1 MVALSTPASTHSRT
15 KPVKRTHA
23 PSMAPPLPPQA
34 PVASSSQSSV
44 PKRPRG
50 SDLSG
55 VAIEDDKRPLRRSK
69 SSKDHKLKSNKDKDK
84 DKDKGKDKGK
94 GSKRGSKGKAAAA
107 AASQASEPNG
117 PYRRAM
123 YSAYLNDAFE
133 KRYNGDNSGYNE
145 VIAQFRTLLPS
156 AGAVASTSGAT
167 TSATTPLSQ
176 LRTWL
181 DALTSVVSK
190 LDQSHEPL
198 VETILSVP
206 WATTE
211 ESFVATYLRFVGAL
225 VSART
230 EWLKVVL
237 DKCVRGFK
245 YRSPYTLASPAALPH
260 LTRRLIY
267 TRLHSLLRLL
277 LSLVPTLSPSLSPLL
292 ALHFPSKREP
302 RAAQICYID
311 NLLSLTEYCSALAED
326 VLTLVVER
334 ALNIDVEIQGDP
346 EDWEEVEE
354 ELEAQRE
361 AELAEKR
368 KQKRLDDRAV
378 VGDLVD
384 RPMAEDPLD
393 SDDSDDDDSD
403 DDSDGGLDLE
413 NLSSGDDEPEP
424 INDEDASKL
433 ARKGNA
439 KMSEAAIRKVLENR
453 SKLDGIL
460 KVVFDHLAA
469 AHDDP
474 RASSTG
480 VPTPGSTATPTVKF
494 GELSAASEFPFDF
507 GEPKST
513 ATTPCGSKEPTPTPD
528 DLPPTTEQLERRTTL
543 FRTLLDIFDRT
554 LLKTFK
560 TRNVQFV
567 LFYLCSRDPAA
578 SDHFVGVLLGRA
590 LFDVDAPGVTRVA
603 AAGYVASFV
612 ARAKF
617 VDAPMT
623 RKVVRHLCQYLEGQI
638 DDFLRSSF
646 GAGAGRGVAGGGS
659 AAGGHELPVFY
670 AVSQAVFYIFCFRWK
685 DLLEEEEELDDEVG
699 LLGLDTGRKWMLG
712 LETLKKAVHSSFNPL
727 KVCAQPVVAQFASI
741 AHKTGFMYCY
751 SILES
756 NRRSGSYRDSVAQP
770 SSVPPTPGV
779 APMPPLRSVSTSSLL
794 TTLATSAL
802 SLKSSNASGSAT
814 PNSQPAAASA
824 APRQLLVA
832 EEMDSFF
839 PFDPFK
845 LPLSSMYIDEIYRE
859 WEGAD
864 DDDDDDDDSDTATD
878 DESSTDASTS
888 NASETDE
895 DEAVGW
901 AAKAGLAV
909 PGMSKRGARS
919 SAMNEDEEDEV
930 ARSFEA
936 MSISF
941 SPDHESF
948 GGRKGAFEREH
959 ARRGRVVG

>member
-1 MVALSTPASTHSRT
+1 MVAPSAPTAKASSHSRPKHITRSHAAPMAPAPAPTAKRPRSSDLGTPASEDRE
-15 KPVKRTHA
+15 
-23 PSMAPPLPPQA
+23 
-34 PVASSSQSSV
+34 
-44 PKRPRG
+44 RPAR
-50 SDLSG
+50 
-55 VAIEDDKRPLRRSK
+55 KSK
-69 SSKDHKLKSNKDKDK
+69 SVRRGKEKEKENSKDKDK
-84 DKDKGKDKGK
+84 LKPT
-94 GSKRGSKGKAAAA
+94 KRGSKAKSSSLGTGGEGNTA
-107 AASQASEPNG
+107 
-117 PYRRAM
+117 YRRAM
-123 YSAYLNDAFE
+123 FSAFLNDAFE
-133 KRYNGDNSGYNE
+133 KRYRGDHSAYNE

-156 AGAVASTSGAT
+156 ASTLHAPQTASTS
-167 TSATTPLSQ
+167 SSQPITTPLSQ

-198 VETILSVP
+198 VETILAVP

-211 ESFVATYLRFVGAL
+211 ESFVGTYMRFAGAL

-237 DKCVRGFK
+237 EKCVKGFK

-267 TRLHSLLRLL
+267 TRIHSLLRLL

-354 ELEAQRE
+354 EIE
-361 AELAEKR
+361 AERERAVAEK
-368 KQKRLDDRAV
+368 KRRREDDDKAA

-384 RPMAEDPLD
+384 RPMEQDPDD
-393 SDDSDDDDSD
+393 SDESDDDDDEDEDDGLDLDNLSSD
-403 DDSDGGLDLE
+403 DD
-413 NLSSGDDEPEP
+413 EPDP
-424 INDEDASKL
+424 INDEDAEKR

-453 SKLDGIL
+453 AKLDGIL
-460 KVVFDHLAA
+460 KVVLDHLAA
-469 AHDDP
+469 AHDDT
-474 RASSTG
+474 RTYASAPVHASASAPAST
-480 VPTPGSTATPTVKF
+480 PSSLATPTIKF
-494 GELSAASEFPFDF
+494 GEPSSAITEFPFNF
-507 GEPKST
+507 SAANG
-513 ATTPCGSKEPTPTPD
+513 TPSLSKEPTPTPETPA
-528 DLPPTTEQLERRTTL
+528 PPSAEQLERRLTL

-554 LLKTFK
+554 LLRTFK

-567 LFYLCSRDPAA
+567 LFYLCSRDVAA
-578 SDHFVGVLLGRA
+578 SDHFIGVLLGRA
-590 LFDVDAPGVTRVA
+590 LFDVDAPAVTRVA

-617 VDAPMT
+617 LDATMT
-623 RKVVRHLCQYLEGQI
+623 RKVVRHLCQYLEGQME
-638 DDFLRSSF
+638 DFVRF
-646 GAGAGRGVAGGGS
+646 GGGGKSYAGAVTGSGPGGQ
-659 AAGGHELPVFY
+659 ELPVFY
-670 AVSQAVFYIFCFRWK
+670 AVAQAVFYIFCFRWK
-685 DLLEEEEELDDEVG
+685 DLLDEEEDIDDEVG
-699 LLGLDTGRKWMLG
+699 LLGLDTGRKWMMG
-712 LETLKKAVHSSFNPL
+712 LETLKKAVGSSFNPL
-727 KVCAQPVVAQFASI
+727 KVCAQPVVTQFASI

-751 SILES
+751 SILDS
-756 NRRSGSYRDSVAQP
+756 NRRSTSYHDSSNP
-770 SSVPPTPGV
+770 TSSVPPTPRASL
-779 APMPPLRSVSTSSLL
+779 APMMPPLRSVSTSSLL
-794 TTLATSAL
+794 TSLASSAL
-802 SLKSSNASGSAT
+802 TLSPSSGSSASTVT
-814 PNSQPAAASA
+814 PSVPAA

-845 LPLSSMYIDEIYRE
+845 LPLSSIYIDEIYRE

-864 DDDDDDDDSDTATD
+864 DDDDDTATDDDSSTATSSSAADSETDDDSDAATARRR
-878 DESSTDASTS
+878 AR
-888 NASETDE
+888 
-895 DEAVGW
+895 G
-901 AAKAGLAV
+901 GLAV
-909 PGMSKRGARS
+909 PGMGRS
-919 SAMNEDEEDEV
+919 GKAAPIDQDEEDDV

-941 SPDHESF
+941 SPEHSSF
-948 GGRKGAFEREH
+948 GGRRALEAEQTRR
-959 ARRGRVVG
+959 ARVLG

>member
-1 MVALSTPASTHSRT
+1 MVGLSAPTGKATSHSRP
-15 KPVKRTHA
+15 KSVIRSHA
-23 PSMAPPLPPQA
+23 PPMPPPP
-34 PVASSSQSSV
+34 STITSK
-44 PKRPRG
+44 PKRART
-50 SDLSG
+50 SDSLQ
-55 VAIEDDKRPLRRSK
+55 EDEKPKVRRSK
-69 SSKDHKLKSNKDKDK
+69 STKVKEDKENTT
-84 DKDKGKDKGK
+84 
-94 GSKRGSKGKAAAA
+94 KRGSKGKSKESNSSSGAQNEA
-107 AASQASEPNG
+107 NG

-123 YSAYLNDAFE
+123 YSAFLNDAFD
-133 KRYNGDNSGYNE
+133 KRYNGDNSSYNE
-145 VIAQFRTLLPS
+145 IISQFRALLPS
-156 AGAVASTSGAT
+156 SASLPSTS
-167 TSATTPLSQ
+167 TSTQPSTTPLSQ

-198 VETILSVP
+198 VETILAVP

-211 ESFVATYLRFVGAL
+211 ESFVAAYMRFIGAL

-230 EWLKVVL
+230 EWLKAVL
-237 DKCVRGFK
+237 DKCVKGFK

-267 TRLHSLLRLL
+267 SRIHSLLRLL
-277 LSLVPTLSPSLSPLL
+277 LSLIPTLSPSLSPLL
-292 ALHFPSKREP
+292 ALHFPSKREV

-354 ELEAQRE
+354 EMEAQR
-361 AELAEKR
+361 AAALQEK
-368 KQKRLDDRAV
+368 KKLSKLDDLKAAV
-378 VGDLVD
+378 RDLVD
-384 RPMAEDPLD
+384 RPMTEDPDD
-393 SDDSDDDDSD
+393 SDDSDQDDDDD

-413 NLSSGDDEPEP
+413 NLSSDDDEPEP

-433 ARKGNA
+433 AKKGNA
-439 KMSEAAIRKVLENR
+439 KMSEAAIRKVLDNR

-460 KVVFDHLAA
+460 RVVLDHLAS
-469 AHDDP
+469 AHDDN
-474 RASSTG
+474 RSSTSTSTSTLPP
-480 VPTPGSTATPTVKF
+480 PTPASVSSIATPTVKF
-494 GELSAASEFPFDF
+494 GQVGTAIEFPFEFRD
-507 GEPKST
+507 PKS
-513 ATTPCGSKEPTPTPD
+513 ASATPCGSKEPTPTPL
-528 DLPPTTEQLERRTTL
+528 DLPPSAEQLERRTTL

-554 LLKTFK
+554 LLRTFK
-560 TRNVQFV
+560 TRNVQFI
-567 LFYLCSRDPAA
+567 LFYLCSRDTSA

-590 LFDVDAPGVTRVA
+590 LFDVDAPSVTRVA

-617 VDAPMT
+617 VDVAMS
-623 RKVVRHLCQYLEGQI
+623 RKVVRHLCQYLEGQM
-638 DDFLRSSF
+638 DDFARS
-646 GAGAGRGVAGGGS
+646 GGGGNRLAGGG
-659 AAGGHELPVFY
+659 GGGGQELPVFY

-685 DLLEEEEELDDEVG
+685 DLLEEEEDIDDEVG
-699 LLGLDTGRKWMLG
+699 LLGLDAGRKWMMG
-712 LETLKKAVHSSFNPL
+712 LETLKKAVNSSFNPL

-751 SILES
+751 SILEG
-756 NRRSGSYRDSVAQP
+756 NRRSASYRESASQQQA
-770 SSVPPTPGV
+770 SSVPPTPGL

-794 TTLATSAL
+794 TTLTANAL
-802 SLKSSNASGSAT
+802 SLGSSSGTST
-814 PNSQPAAASA
+814 PAIQTPSA

-845 LPLSSMYIDEIYRE
+845 LPLSSVYIDEIYRE

-864 DDDDDDDDSDTATD
+864 DDDSDDSDTATD

-888 NASETDE
+888 QASETE
-895 DEAVGW
+895 DEKSYSMG
-901 AAKAGLAV
+901 GLAV
-909 PGMSKRGARS
+909 PGMHKRGGNA

-930 ARSFEA
+930 AKSFEA

-941 SPDHESF
+941 SPDHASF
-948 GGRKGAFEREH
+948 GGRRAFEQ
-959 ARRGRVVG
+959 AQSRRGKVLG

>member
-1 MVALSTPASTHSRT
+1 
-15 KPVKRTHA
+15 
-23 PSMAPPLPPQA
+23 MAPPPA
-34 PVASSSQSSV
+34 PTVSKRSRSSENGV
-44 PKRPRG
+44 EEEKPK
-50 SDLSG
+50 
-55 VAIEDDKRPLRRSK
+55 ARRSK
-69 SSKDHKLKSNKDKDK
+69 SQKPDKQRDTK
-84 DKDKGKDKGK
+84 EKEKGKDKS
-94 GSKRGSKGKAAAA
+94 SKRGNKGKGKE
-107 AASQASEPNG
+107 STSNEPNG

-123 YSAYLNDAFE
+123 YSAFLNDAFE
-133 KRYNGDNSGYNE
+133 KRYRGDNSSYNE
-145 VIAQFRTLLPS
+145 IISQFRALLPS
-156 AGAVASTSGAT
+156 SASLPVSQDPSTST
-167 TSATTPLSQ
+167 QPPSTTPLVQ

-198 VETILSVP
+198 VETILAVP

-211 ESFVATYLRFVGAL
+211 EAFVSAYMRFIGAL

-230 EWLKVVL
+230 EWLKGVL
-237 DKCVRGFK
+237 DKCVKGFK

-311 NLLSLTEYCSALAED
+311 NLLSLTEYCTALAED

-354 ELEAQRE
+354 EMEARQE
-361 AELAEKR
+361 AELA
-368 KQKRLDDRAV
+368 QKERQNKIDDLKAA

-384 RPMAEDPLD
+384 RPMTEDPTD
-393 SDDSDDDDSD
+393 SDDSDQDDDDDD

-413 NLSSGDDEPEP
+413 NLSSDDDEPEP
-424 INDEDASKL
+424 INDEDAVKL

-439 KMSEAAIRKVLENR
+439 KMSEAAIRKVLDNR

-460 KVVFDHLAA
+460 RVVLDHLAA
-469 AHDDP
+469 AHDDN
-474 RASSTG
+474 RSTT
-480 VPTPGSTATPTVKF
+480 VPPTPASVATPTVKF
-494 GELSAASEFPFDF
+494 GELSTATEFPFDF
-507 GEPKST
+507 RDPQSS
-513 ATTPCGSKEPTPTPD
+513 AQSTPCGSKEPTPTPL
-528 DLPPTTEQLERRTTL
+528 DLPPSAEQLERRTTL

-554 LLKTFK
+554 LLRTFK

-567 LFYLCSRDPAA
+567 LFYLCSRDTTA

-590 LFDVDAPGVTRVA
+590 LFDVDAPSVTRVA

-617 VDAPMT
+617 VDSGMT
-623 RKVVRHLCQYLEGQI
+623 RKVVRHLCQYLEGQM
-638 DDFLRSSF
+638 DDFARF
-646 GAGAGRGVAGGGS
+646 GGNGTGRGGIGGQ
-659 AAGGHELPVFY
+659 ELPVFY

-685 DLLEEEEELDDEVG
+685 DLLEEEEDIDDEVG
-699 LLGLDTGRKWMLG
+699 LLGLDAGRKWMMG
-712 LETLKKAVHSSFNPL
+712 LETLKKAVSSSFNPL

-751 SILES
+751 SIIEG
-756 NRRSGSYRDSVAQP
+756 NRRSASYRDPTQTTP

-779 APMPPLRSVSTSSLL
+779 GVPMPPLRSVSTSSLL
-794 TTLATSAL
+794 TTLTANSL
-802 SLKSSNASGSAT
+802 SLGSSSSSNMTPSAT
-814 PNSQPAAASA
+814 TTPLTTPSI

-845 LPLSSMYIDEIYRE
+845 LPLSSVYIDEIYRE

-864 DDDDDDDDSDTATD
+864 EDDDDDDDESDTATD
-878 DESSTDASTS
+878 DDSSTDASTS
-888 NASETDE
+888 QASEDE
-895 DEAVGW
+895 KSWTASG
-901 AAKAGLAV
+901 GLAV
-909 PGMSKRGARS
+909 PGMHKRGGANS
-919 SAMNEDEEDEV
+919 PMHEDEEDEV

-941 SPDHESF
+941 SPDHASF
-948 GGRKGAFEREH
+948 GGRRAFEQAQN
-959 ARRGRVVG
+959 ARRGKVIG

>member
-1 MVALSTPASTHSRT
+1 MVGLAAAKPAPATRSQTSKKSHS
-15 KPVKRTHA
+15 A
-23 PSMAPPLPPQA
+23 SMAPPPPPGPA
-34 PVASSSQSSV
+34 LSKRARSSENGAEEE
-44 PKRPRG
+44 KPR
-50 SDLSG
+50 
-55 VAIEDDKRPLRRSK
+55 VRRSK
-69 SSKDHKLKSNKDKDK
+69 SIKPDKLRTSADKELDSGKGKSKDKSTKRGT
-84 DKDKGKDKGK
+84 KGK
-94 GSKRGSKGKAAAA
+94 SKDAVAH
-107 AASQASEPNG
+107 EPNG

-123 YSAYLNDAFE
+123 YSAFLNDAFD
-133 KRYNGDNSGYNE
+133 KRYRGDNSSYNE
-145 VIAQFRTLLPS
+145 IIAQFRALLPS
-156 AGAVASTSGAT
+156 SSALPTPQDASTST
-167 TSATTPLSQ
+167 QPSTTPLLQ

-198 VETILSVP
+198 VETILAVP

-211 ESFVATYLRFVGAL
+211 ESFVAAYMRFVGAL

-237 DKCVRGFK
+237 DKCVKGFK
-245 YRSPYTLASPAALPH
+245 YRSPYTLNSPAALPH

-354 ELEAQRE
+354 EMEAQRE
-361 AELAEKR
+361 AELLEKK
-368 KQKRLDDRAV
+368 KQGRIDDLKAA

-384 RPMAEDPLD
+384 RPMADDPDD
-393 SDDSDDDDSD
+393 SDDSDEDDDD

-413 NLSSGDDEPEP
+413 NLSSDDDEPEP
-424 INDEDASKL
+424 INDEDAHKL
-433 ARKGNA
+433 ARKSNA
-439 KMSEAAIRKVLENR
+439 KMTEAAIRKVLENR

-460 KVVFDHLAA
+460 RVVLDHLAA
-469 AHDDP
+469 AHDDNRSSALP
-474 RASSTG
+474 TPASS
-480 VPTPGSTATPTVKF
+480 VATPVVRF
-494 GELSAASEFPFDF
+494 GELSTATEFPFDF
-507 GEPKST
+507 RDTQS
-513 ATTPCGSKEPTPTPD
+513 ANSTPCGSKESTPTPAD
-528 DLPPTTEQLERRTTL
+528 VPASAEQIERRTTL

-554 LLKTFK
+554 LLRTFK

-567 LFYLCSRDPAA
+567 LFYLCSRDSAA

-590 LFDVDAPGVTRVA
+590 LFDNDAPSVTRVA
-603 AAGYVASFV
+603 AAGYVASFI

-617 VDAPMT
+617 VDSLMT
-623 RKVVRHLCQYLEGQI
+623 RKVVRHLCQYLEGQM
-638 DDFLRSSF
+638 DDFARF
-646 GAGAGRGVAGGGS
+646 GGGS
-659 AAGGHELPVFY
+659 RAAGTSAAAGGVELPVFY

-685 DLLEEEEELDDEVG
+685 DLLEEEEDIDDEVG
-699 LLGLDTGRKWMLG
+699 LLGLDAGRKWMMG
-712 LETLKKAVHSSFNPL
+712 LETLKKAVGSSFNPL

-751 SILES
+751 AILEG
-756 NRRSGSYRDSVAQP
+756 NRRSASYRDPAQQT
-770 SSVPPTPGV
+770 SSMPPTPGI
-779 APMPPLRSVSTSSLL
+779 APMPPLRTVSTSSLL
-794 TTLATSAL
+794 TTLANNSL
-802 SLKSSNASGSAT
+802 SLGSSSSGTTT
-814 PNSQPAAASA
+814 PNSTNHPLTTPSV

-845 LPLSSMYIDEIYRE
+845 LPLSSVYIDEIYRE

-864 DDDDDDDDSDTATD
+864 DDDDDDDESDTATD
-878 DESSTDASTS
+878 DDSSTDASS
-888 NASETDE
+888 SQASETE
-895 DEAVGW
+895 DEKSWSMG
-901 AAKAGLAV
+901 GLAV
-909 PGMSKRGARS
+909 PGMHRRGANGMGS
-919 SAMNEDEEDEV
+919 PLNEEEEEEV

-941 SPDHESF
+941 SPDHASF
-948 GGRKGAFEREH
+948 GGRRAFEREQN
-959 ARRGRVVG
+959 RRGRVLG